1 MTDPHSPH
9 ALITGLLACDIY
21 CKDHKQNRVSVNG
34 LSRNVNILQKISNP
48 HRGTLQVGQQFTD
61 IFIRI
66 SKHCW
71 AIFFSYITDFLTV
84 KVLCSKKFRGQGFQQ
99 AVCLFFFGSV
109 LWFVWCVWAVF
120 CDVCLYP
127 LSFSARALIPR
138 TLLKGEASS

>member
-1 MTDPHSPH
+1 LTDPHSPH

-99 AVCLFFFGSV
+99 AVCLFFLVQCFGLFGVFGPYSV
-109 LWFVWCVWAVF
+109 TCA
-120 CDVCLYP
+120 CI
-127 LSFSARALIPR
+127 LSLFQPAPSFHAHF
-138 TLLKGEASS
+138 